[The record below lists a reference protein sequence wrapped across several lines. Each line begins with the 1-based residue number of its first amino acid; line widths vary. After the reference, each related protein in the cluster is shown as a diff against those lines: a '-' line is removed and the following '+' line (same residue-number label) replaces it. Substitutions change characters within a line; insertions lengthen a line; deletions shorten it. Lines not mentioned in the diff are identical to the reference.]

1 MQPPAQQARSR
12 RSQAALLTS
21 AMALMA
27 ERDFDEITIPEIAT
41 GAGLS
46 IGTFYRRFTD
56 KEEFLDA
63 LFERFELSAR
73 ETFGSPLELDS
84 MPAEDRVRE
93 IIRRVRAVYDVHGGL
108 IRALQ
113 KRAQVRPELYKKAGR
128 LVTEVAAVLAA
139 AAPGG
144 QTPDAARLRRADL
157 CARLIF
163 ALCDQEL
170 AFGMFP
176 PGGRKWT
183 RTEFLSELSAIIL
196 VGLSQPTP

>member
-12 RSQAALLTS
+12 RSQAALLNS
-21 AMALMA
+21 AMTLLA
-27 ERDFDEITIPEIAT
+27 ERDFDEISIPEIAI

-63 LFERFELSAR
+63 LFDRFELSAR
-73 ETFGSPLELDS
+73 ETFGSPLELEKI
-84 MPAEDRVRE
+84 PVEGRITE

-113 KRAQVRPELYKKAGR
+113 KRAQDRPELYKKAGR
-128 LVTEVAAVLAA
+128 LVTEVAVVLAA
-139 AAPGG
+139 AVSKGRA
-144 QTPDAARLRRADL
+144 PDAALLRRADL

-176 PGGRKWT
+176 PGGRKWSKS
-183 RTEFLSELSAIIL
+183 EFLSELSATIVI
-196 VGLSQPTP
+196 GLSQATF